1 MLLAKAML
9 RETNLLLP
17 VCTNSQRLLFKRNP
31 TVFTSLDGVTDRK
44 KFTSVATPLNMTI
57 SDRRIQVENFHRN
70 RFIHI
75 DRAMSGIQFNDSS
88 SAASKPEINTVI
100 FEHCILS
107 GSVDHRILLS
117 EAISKDFQVEAGDSI
132 FHKKY
137 KYEEVFRAVLY
148 EKIKKILLDEKVK
161 ESKHSCFV
169 ISKRACDNLSF
180 MNDRWIRNAQY
191 RPKVAVKRV

>member
-100 FEHCILS
+100 FEHCILN
-107 GSVDHRILLS
+107 GNVDHRILLS
-117 EAISKDFQVEAGDSI
+117 EAISKDFQVEAGDSV

-137 KYEEVFRAVLY
+137 KYEEAFKVVLY

-161 ESKHSCFV
+161 ESRHSFFV
-169 ISKRACDNLSF
+169 ISKSAFDNLFF
-180 MNDRWIRNAQY
+180 MNDRWIRNA
-191 RPKVAVKRV
+191 